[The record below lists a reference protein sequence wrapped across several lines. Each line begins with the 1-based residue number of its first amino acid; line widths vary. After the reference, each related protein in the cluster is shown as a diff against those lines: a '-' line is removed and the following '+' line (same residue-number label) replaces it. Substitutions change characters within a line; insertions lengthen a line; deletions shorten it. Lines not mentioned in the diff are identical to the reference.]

1 MRKSSPEKNN
11 KRKTLTHSHNFIHIE
26 GTAYTVEDQ
35 TIDSAKVQK
44 ILKDLKDRPELTQ
57 FTLEA
62 NNITDVEGMCSV
74 FA

>member
-1 MRKSSPEKNN
+1 
-11 KRKTLTHSHNFIHIE
+11 
-26 GTAYTVEDQ
+26 
-35 TIDSAKVQK
+35 VQK